1 MTRLALVLGLLAV
14 PAWHQIVSH
23 RVLRKAL
30 RAVPRPHGP
39 EVCLTAHELR
49 HRSRP
54 ARLRLAADLG
64 WLLYLAGVL
73 VLALVLR

>member
-23 RVLRKAL
+23 RVLRKTL
-30 RAVPRPHGP
+30 RAVFPQRGP
-39 EVCLTAHELR
+39 EPCATVHELA

-64 WLLYLAGVL
+64 WLLYFAGVL
-73 VLALVLR
+73 VLALLLR